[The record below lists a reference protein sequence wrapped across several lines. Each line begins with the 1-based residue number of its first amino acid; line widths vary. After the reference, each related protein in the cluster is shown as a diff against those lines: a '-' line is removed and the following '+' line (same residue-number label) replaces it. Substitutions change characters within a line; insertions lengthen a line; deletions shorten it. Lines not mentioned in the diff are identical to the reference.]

1 MSDERLSGAL
11 QENLLVLLCFDD
23 ANCKVARAALTPQL
37 FESSVFREVAGI
49 AISFIDQ
56 YGEAVKEH
64 LPDHLE
70 DILKGEDAR
79 KAASY
84 KRLLDNLFLSK
95 DSLNSVY
102 VLSQLQAF
110 VRGQTFKSGLVEA
123 VEAMEDGNIEAAQV
137 AMQKALSKQIVSF
150 DPGLNM
156 KDPEQMKQ
164 LLAGDLNEPGF
175 ELGIP
180 ELDRLG
186 IIPRRKELYML
197 IAPRGRG
204 KSWFIT
210 HCAKMALLQRW
221 GVVII
226 TLEMSSKR
234 YAARSIQSF
243 FAVSERE
250 STVRLAQ
257 LVKNRDGSLEDV
269 LYEEVERLTLRDDRE
284 KLTDRIVRDFS
295 RRKSFYIKQ
304 FPMQAATMDDIEAYL
319 DQLERFEGFTPDLI
333 CLDYPDLVKHDPKNK
348 RVELGLIIERF
359 RGIGVKRNAACI
371 AVSQGNRDSEEAT
384 TVTGAMVA
392 EDISKLATVDVC
404 LTMSRTDME
413 ERLGLARILVE
424 KARNQRDGFSV
435 LITQAYTIG
444 QWCLDSVLLKV
455 GDYWEMMKDKG
466 KERTRHRIADRGD
479 DDEPEEKLPDR
490 RSTERVTRR
499 SSRR

>member
-1 MSDERLSGAL
+1 MNDERLSGAL
-11 QENLLVLLCFDD
+11 QENLLTLLCFDD
-23 ANCKVARAALTPQL
+23 AHCKIARAALTPQL

-70 DILKGEDAR
+70 DILKGDDAR

-84 KRLLDNLFLSK
+84 KRLVDNLFLSR
-95 DSLNSVY
+95 DSLNAQY
-102 VLSQLQAF
+102 VISQLQAF

-123 VEAMEDGNIEAAQV
+123 VEAMEAGNIEAAEL
-137 AMQKALSKQIVSF
+137 AMQKALSKQVISF
-150 DPGLNM
+150 NAGLNL
-156 KDPEQMKQ
+156 KDPTQMAG
-164 LLAGDLNEPGF
+164 LLEGDLNEPGF

-186 IIPRRKELYML
+186 IFPRRKELFML

-210 HCAKMALLQRW
+210 HCSKMALLQRW
-221 GVVII
+221 SVVII
-226 TLEMSSKR
+226 TLEMSEKR
-234 YAARSIQSF
+234 YAARTIQTF
-243 FAVSERE
+243 FSVTERE

-257 LVKNRDGSLEDV
+257 LIKNRDGTLEDV
-269 LYEEVERLTLRDDRE
+269 LYEEVERLSLSRKEDRE
-284 KLTDRIVRDFS
+284 SLKAKITRDFS
-295 RRKSFYIKQ
+295 RRKPIYIKQ
-304 FPMQAATMDDIEAYL
+304 FPNGSATMADVESYL
-319 DQLERFEGFTPDLI
+319 DQLERFEGFVPDLI
-333 CLDYPDLVKHDPKNK
+333 CLDYPDLLKHDLKNK
-348 RVELGLIIERF
+348 RVELGRIVEEF
-359 RGIGVKRNAACI
+359 RGLGVKRNCACV

-404 LTMSRTDME
+404 LTLSRTDME
-413 ERLGLARILVE
+413 EKLGLARILVE

-435 LITQAYTIG
+435 LITQAYAIG
-444 QWCLDSVLLKV
+444 QWCLDSVLLKS

-466 KERTRHRIADRGD
+466 KERSRHRVEE
-479 DDEPEEKLPDR
+479 DDEEEEDR
-490 RSTERVTRR
+490 QKPKARNQGTRR
-499 SSRR
+499 TIRK